1 MTWFNILVRL
11 CTSNSFPWEETSRL
25 SAFYPLLLAQ
35 GCRGKETFGVYD
47 TGWGGGDGSL
57 GSVLGAPGSRAP
69 PCVPLGA
76 ACSAPPLS
84 SRPSLVLFLL
94 CSVPHSGRHALAVG
108 TTMVVADPTG
118 CTLCSSDLGASPLP
132 PQSAPATPSSPIS
145 GPLLWSP
152 VVLRVQGGASGPQ
165 SVREEP

>member
-1 MTWFNILVRL
+1 MFSLESFALFSGPHRLVTRKKKKKSPISLTWFNILVRL

-108 TTMVVADPTG
+108 TTMVVT
-118 CTLCSSDLGASPLP
+118 
-132 PQSAPATPSSPIS
+132 PQAVPSVHLI
-145 GPLLWSP
+145 
-152 VVLRVQGGASGPQ
+152 
-165 SVREEP
+165 